1 MYKYPEIVTMITS
14 SGRLERRTSAGHCWF
29 HKTKMD
35 FQDHFKEESQ
45 TKLNKKVEFKKSMS
59 LPDFSMNVT
68 YILKWLSRLR
78 RQETYEGELGL
89 RKINKNYYSEYSLNE
104 ISKNIKKRHSDPWI
118 LKHSFNNCKES
129 EHWFLKFQN
138 RKLKSIFCI
147 SCILL
152 WIWRNDIHLR

>member
-1 MYKYPEIVTMITS
+1 MQS
-14 SGRLERRTSAGHCWF
+14 RRTDRTSQSEHCLF

-104 ISKNIKKRHSDPWI
+104 ISKNRQENVKATAP
-118 LKHSFNNCKES
+118 KHINGLSSN
-129 EHWFLKFQN
+129 
-138 RKLKSIFCI
+138 
-147 SCILL
+147 
-152 WIWRNDIHLR
+152 IHGKI